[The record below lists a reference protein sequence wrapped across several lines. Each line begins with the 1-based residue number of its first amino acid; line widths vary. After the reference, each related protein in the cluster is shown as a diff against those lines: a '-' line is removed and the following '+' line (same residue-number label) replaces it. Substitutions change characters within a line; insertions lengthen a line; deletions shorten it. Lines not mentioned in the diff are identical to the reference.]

1 MLNMRSANSGRGSV
15 RTGPSEDLTTRAR
28 IRDAAVVRFAR
39 EGFGAPVRAIAAD
52 AGVSPALVLHHF
64 GSKDGLR
71 AACDEHVLATVRSTK
86 HDVMTDAAAM
96 SPMSGWFA
104 QAEEFAPALGY
115 ALRSLQAGGALAR
128 AFVDHMAA
136 DAVGYVREAVAAGV
150 LVPSRDEEARA
161 RYLVLSSM
169 GALLLSLTLDPP
181 QDPDD
186 LAGATRRYV
195 DSVALPSLEVYT
207 EGLLTSRRMLD
218 EYLLYVGDPPG
229 DQDAASA

>member
-1 MLNMRSANSGRGSV
+1 MRSTNEGAPGRSG
-15 RTGPSEDLTTRAR
+15 PPEDLTTRAR
-28 IRDAAVVRFAR
+28 IRDAAILRFAR
-39 EGFGAPVRAIAAD
+39 EGFGASVRAIAAD

-71 AACDEHVLATVRSTK
+71 AACDEHVLATVRSGK
-86 HDVMTDAAAM
+86 RDVMADAADLS
-96 SPMSGWFA
+96 SPMATWFT
-104 QAEEFAPALGY
+104 QVEQFAPAVGY
-115 ALRSLQAGGALAR
+115 ALRSLQAGGSLAR
-128 AFVDHMAA
+128 EFVDHLAA

-181 QDPDD
+181 DDPDD

-195 DSVALPSLEVYT
+195 DSVALPALEVYT
-207 EGLLTSRRMLD
+207 EGLLTSRRLLD
-218 EYLLYVGDPPG
+218 EYLLYVGDPPH
-229 DQDAASA
+229 DQDAATA